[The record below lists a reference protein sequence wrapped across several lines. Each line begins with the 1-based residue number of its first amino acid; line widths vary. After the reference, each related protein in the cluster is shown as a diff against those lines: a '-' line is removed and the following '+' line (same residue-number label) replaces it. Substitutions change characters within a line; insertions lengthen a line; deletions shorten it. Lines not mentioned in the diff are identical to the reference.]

1 MNDKEAERAKDGV
14 IRRILQTEI
23 LSYED
28 LESTARIIY
37 DAGYEAGKAAA
48 REGEVDASGLL
59 PCPFCGGTAT
69 SEREDEIGFV
79 TVRCSTE
86 GCILDN
92 MAINPMSWNRRD
104 K

>member
-1 MNDKEAERAKDGV
+1 MNEMEKAISKSRYDAER
-14 IRRILQTEI
+14 
-23 LSYED
+23 
-28 LESTARIIY
+28 
-37 DAGYEAGKAAA
+37 DAAQLLAFKEGYEAGKAAA